1 MEEGRNVG
9 GGDDFMIKYMRRRSR
24 AGEKIDED
32 RKQKKKAG

>member
-9 GGDDFMIKYMRRRSR
+9 GGDDFMIKYMRRSR
-24 AGEKIDED
+24 AGEKIDD